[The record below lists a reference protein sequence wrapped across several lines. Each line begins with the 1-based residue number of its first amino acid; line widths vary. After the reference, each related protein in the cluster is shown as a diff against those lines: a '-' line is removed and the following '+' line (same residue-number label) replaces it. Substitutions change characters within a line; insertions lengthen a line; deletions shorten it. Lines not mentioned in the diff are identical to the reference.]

1 MILLPPIVIQ
11 EINAWFVKIM
21 STIQLQVIKHWL
33 LFECKLCKER
43 DIVKTYEGESCRNGY
58 LRGLEHQ
65 RDVEKKNEKS
75 AIYKHIVKDHANE
88 KEKVEFKMKIVG
100 RFKTAINRQINE
112 GLRIQRKNPKAL
124 LNSKAEFHGPAVK
137 RKILT

>member
-1 MILLPPIVIQ
+1 
-11 EINAWFVKIM
+11 M

-137 RKILT
+137 RKVLQ